1 MTATTVK
8 STKVLSEI
16 LEDDGTF
23 PNNPELPLLIYRGV
37 IRFNQGDPAFTVEQI
52 CHSNNWKNSWR
63 NGIYSFHHYHSTAH
77 EVLGIYSGS
86 VRVQLGGSG
95 GITEKVGTGDVIVI
109 PAGVSHKN
117 IGSSNDFRCVGA
129 YANGQIWDMNYGKDG
144 ERPQADENI
153 AKVQAPTADP
163 IFGKEGP
170 LMDQWNFSA

>member
-1 MTATTVK
+1 MTETTFE

-23 PNNPELPLLIYRGV
+23 PNSPEFPLLIYRDA
-37 IRFNQGDPAFTVEQI
+37 IQFNQGDPASTAGRIF
-52 CHSNNWKNSWR
+52 HSNNWTNSWR

-77 EVLGIYSGS
+77 EVLGVYSGS
-86 VRVQLGGSG
+86 ARVQLGGPN
-95 GITEKVGTGDVIVI
+95 GITGKVSTGDVIVI

-129 YANGQIWDMNYGKDG
+129 YANGQSWDMNYGKDD

-153 AKVQAPTADP
+153 TKVQAPTADP
-163 IFGKEGP
+163 IFGKNGP
-170 LMDQWNFSA
+170 LLEQWS